1 MIDYNDAENALN
13 FLKNTDVEFARA
25 KCLYEGLEDQKKTI
39 EACCFMNASGS
50 AAERTQKAK
59 QDEAYCKHLDK
70 IDAARIDYETLR
82 NKRASAVLQID
93 MWRSVNSNQRKG
105 NV

>member
-1 MIDYNDAENALN
+1 MLDYSDAEKALEY
-13 FLKNTDVEFARA
+13 LKSTDSEFARR

-59 QDEAYCKHLDK
+59 QDEGYCEHLDK
-70 IDAARIDYETLR
+70 INAARVDFETMR
-82 NKRASAVLQID
+82 NQRSTAALQID